1 MDLLSNW
8 ETFERLL
15 AAAALGSLIGF
26 ERERLLWA
34 AGIRTHMLVCVGA
47 CLFMIVSAFGFSTS
61 ITQSHVVLD
70 PSRIAA
76 QVVSGIG
83 FLGAGAILA
92 RGEIVRGLTTAA
104 SIWTV
109 AAIGLAVGGGLY
121 FAAGLSTAIIL
132 AILAGVKPLE
142 EAYRDRNQ
150 TCRLVIE
157 TARGTLTPEILKDA
171 LKVRNAQIKRF
182 QAMARDADVD
192 DLTVILARV
201 SSNDIASFIA
211 KIRTING
218 VTKVNVASRHS
229 GEAERSP
236 D

>member
-1 MDLLSNW
+1 MHLLSNW

-47 CLFMIVSAFGFSTS
+47 CLFMIVSAFGFSAS
-61 ITQSHVVLD
+61 ITQEHVVLD

-121 FAAGLSTAIIL
+121 FAAGLSTVIIL

-157 TARGTLTPEILKDA
+157 TARGALTPEILKHT
-171 LKVRNAQIKRF
+171 LKIRNGQIKRF
-182 QAMARDADVD
+182 QAKARDADVD

-201 SSNDIASFIA
+201 SSNDIASFIT
-211 KIRTING
+211 KIKEISG
-218 VTKVNVASRHS
+218 VSEVNVAQWRI
-229 GEAERSP
+229 
-236 D
+236 